1 MPVVALGDVAEDEAL
16 VQGGPINASSMLAIR
31 HAREVTEAIIF
42 SPVRL
47 RGKCYWC
54 RIT

>member
-1 MPVVALGDVAEDEAL
+1 MPVVARDDVAEDETL
-16 VQGGPINASSMLAIR
+16 VQGGYLNASGYSMLAVS

-47 RGKCYWC
+47 RGKCY
-54 RIT
+54 